1 MERVYLFNI
10 SGARPQVVRTSSP
23 QALKAFPKLPLILRR
38 YKREITTKNLDEGE
52 HDMDGERVINFIA
65 GLLSGAIVGAA
76 VAILLAPQSG
86 TEIRKGVT
94 DKVNQLIA
102 LGRQARSERRQELQ
116 AQYTE
121 AIQIPLPP
129 QEEART

>member
-1 MERVYLFNI
+1 M
-10 SGARPQVVRTSSP
+10 
-23 QALKAFPKLPLILRR
+23 
-38 YKREITTKNLDEGE
+38 TKNLDEGE

-129 QEEART
+129 QEETGT

>member
-23 QALKAFPKLPLILRR
+23 QALKAFPKLPLVLRR

-52 HDMDGERVINFIA
+52 HDMDGERVISFIA